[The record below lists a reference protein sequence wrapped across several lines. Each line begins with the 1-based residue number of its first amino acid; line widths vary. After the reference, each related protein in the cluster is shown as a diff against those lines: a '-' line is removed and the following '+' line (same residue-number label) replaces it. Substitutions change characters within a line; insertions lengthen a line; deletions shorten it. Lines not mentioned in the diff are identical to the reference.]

1 MSTRTIPFA
10 GLGACTFLLTSDSA
24 SMLTLLRLG
33 ICGATL
39 AALSATDL
47 AEHRI
52 PNRLVLPAALVC
64 AALSIA
70 DGASTTDLLAGAA
83 VVVLLGLVSFT
94 WPAALGM
101 GDVKLA
107 LLVLAGLDGT
117 AWRALAIGIVLA
129 ALAGLVVIAR
139 EGPDGRRRSLP
150 LAPFITAGALL
161 AVLA

>member
-1 MSTRTIPFA
+1 MSTRTIPLA
-10 GLGACTFLLTSDSA
+10 GLGACAFLLASDSA
-24 SMLTLLRLG
+24 STLTLLRLG
-33 ICGATL
+33 VCGATL
-39 AALSATDL
+39 AAVSVVDL

-52 PNRLVLPAALVC
+52 PNRLVVPAAVSC

-70 DGASTTDLLAGAA
+70 AGASTEDMLAGAA
-83 VVVLLGLVSFT
+83 VVVLLGFVSFA

-107 LLVLAGLDGT
+107 LLVLVGLDGS
-117 AWRALAIGIVLA
+117 AWRALAIGVLLA

-139 EGPDGRRRSLP
+139 QGLRGRRQSLP

-161 AVLA
+161 AILA